1 MSRIAVIGAGAWG
14 TALTV
19 SLARRGGHDLSL
31 WAHSPAHA
39 AELAETGENKRYLP
53 HFIVP
58 MGVHITASLDEAIDG
73 ADVLLCVTP
82 SQALRSIM
90 EQIAPQLQPRQV
102 LLSASKGIEEKTFLR
117 MSQVM
122 REYAPENPIGTL
134 GGPSFAQ
141 EVAAAMPTAI
151 TIAIEDELIGKSL
164 QDAFTSQ
171 SLRVYRNDDVPGT
184 ELGGA
189 LKNVI
194 ALAAGVV
201 TGLEL
206 GNNATAGL
214 ITRGITEMTRLAIAC
229 GGRRETMSGLSGIG
243 DLVLTCTGGLS
254 RNRTVGVELGKGRKL
269 PEIIESLNGKVAE
282 GVRSTTAA
290 LGLAAR
296 YGVEMPITEQ
306 MSAILHHGKSP
317 MDAIRDLMSRPGRT
331 E

>member
-1 MSRIAVIGAGAWG
+1 MSRIAVLGAGAWG
-14 TALTV
+14 TALAV
-19 SLARRGGHDLSL
+19 SLTRRGGHALTL

-39 AELAETGENKRYLP
+39 EELADRRENLRYLP
-53 HFIVP
+53 GFALPPEMRV
-58 MGVHITASLDEAIDG
+58 TASLPEAVEG
-73 ADVLLCVTP
+73 AETVLCVTP
-82 SQALRSIM
+82 SQALRSVM
-90 EQIAPQLQPRQV
+90 ETIAPALAPKQF
-102 LLSASKGIEEKTFLR
+102 LLSASKGIEEHTFLR
-117 MSQVM
+117 MSEIM
-122 REYAPENPIGTL
+122 AEHAPGNAFGTL

-151 TIAIEDELIGKSL
+151 TIATDEAELGKRL
-164 QDAFTSQ
+164 QDDFSSP
-171 SLRVYRNDDVPGT
+171 SLRVYRNQDVIGT

-206 GNNATAGL
+206 GANSAGAP
-214 ITRGITEMTRLAIAC
+214 ITRGMAEITRLSMAC
-229 GGRRETMSGLSGIG
+229 GARRETLAGLGGMG

-254 RNRTVGVELGKGRKL
+254 RNRAVGVELGKGRHL
-269 PEIIESLNGKVAE
+269 PEILAGLNGKVAE

-306 MSAILHHGKSP
+306 MALILHEHKSP
-317 MDAIRDLMSRPGRT
+317 REAIRELMARPGT
-331 E
+331 AE

>member
-31 WAHSPAHA
+31 WAHSPEHA
-39 AELAETGENKRYLP
+39 SDLAETGENKRYLP
-53 HFIVP
+53 GFIVP
-58 MGVHITASLDEAIDG
+58 MDVRVTAKLKQAIEG
-73 ADVLLCVTP
+73 ADTILCVTP
-82 SQALRSIM
+82 SQALRSVM
-90 EQIAPQLQPRQV
+90 QQLGPMLNSSQV
-102 LLSASKGIEEKTFLR
+102 ILSASKGIEEKTFYR
-117 MSQVM
+117 MSQVIS
-122 REYAPENPIGTL
+122 EYAPENPVGTL

-151 TIAIEDELIGKSL
+151 TLSIEDPMLGKAL
-164 QDAFTSQ
+164 QDAFSSS
-171 SLRVYRNDDVPGT
+171 SLRAYRNEDVVGT

-194 ALAAGVV
+194 ALAAGIV

-206 GNNATAGL
+206 GHNATAAL
-214 ITRGITEMTRLAIAC
+214 ITRGIAEMTRLAVAC
-229 GGRRETMSGLSGIG
+229 GGRRDTLSGLAGVG

-306 MSAILHHGKSP
+306 MSAILHHDKSP
-317 MDAIRDLMSRPGRT
+317 RDAIRDLMSRPGRT